1 MKTILFALIFA
12 FIPQH
17 LPSRQHKMNTKKKLS
32 ARKPLLMA
40 WALAVAFAPFVHAT
54 EWGGLGL
61 RDMEGDVSEWQRC
74 RFPGIDVIGAAKLL
88 SFHPLQTNE
97 QGVVATFLFTDMLRG
112 APGEYTLTIPDDMRN
127 PMKMTVDRGEWK
139 WELAETYGILCLSNE
154 SHGIRMVDWVVPR
167 EKWRAFKANAEKE
180 RKRFEAYVK
189 QKKLEYAKVE
199 EKIDEIME
207 RDDIE
212 QEEQA
217 ARRNILNTRRTEIFI
232 QVQDKA
238 EPYFIIN
245 MDMDEPNQTWP
256 IAVDEREQIR
266 RMLGL

>member
-1 MKTILFALIFA
+1 
-12 FIPQH
+12 
-17 LPSRQHKMNTKKKLS
+17 
-32 ARKPLLMA
+32 MA
-40 WALAVAFAPFVHAT
+40 
-54 EWGGLGL
+54 
-61 RDMEGDVSEWQRC
+61 
-74 RFPGIDVIGAAKLL
+74 GI
-88 SFHPLQTNE
+88 Q
-97 QGVVATFLFTDMLRG
+97 
-112 APGEYTLTIPDDMRN
+112 
-127 PMKMTVDRGEWK
+127 
-139 WELAETYGILCLSNE
+139 
-154 SHGIRMVDWVVPR
+154 
-167 EKWRAFKANAEKE
+167 EKR
-180 RKRFEAYVK
+180 RKRAQEVRSICK
-189 QKKLEYAKVE
+189 TKKLEYAKVE